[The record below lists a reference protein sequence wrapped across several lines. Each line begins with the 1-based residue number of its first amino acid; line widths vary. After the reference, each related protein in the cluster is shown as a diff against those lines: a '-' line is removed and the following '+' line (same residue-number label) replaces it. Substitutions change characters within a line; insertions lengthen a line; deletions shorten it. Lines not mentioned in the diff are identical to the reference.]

1 MKITYDVDSIK
12 HIALIE
18 TLSRVKVKDLFKL
31 NGVIYCVVAKNDV
44 NKLIGSKV
52 IKIRKIQDMLKKR
65 IKVIGFD
72 DDINVFVKNYLHPL
86 KVDKVEN
93 QDSNLI
99 ISCKDSKT
107 KGLLIGRSRSGLIDL
122 KRVVSRYFN
131 ISEIKVK

>member
-1 MKITYDVDSIK
+1 MKITYDADSIK
-12 HIALIE
+12 YIALIE
-18 TLSRVKVKDLFKL
+18 TLSRVKVKDLFML
-31 NGVIYCVVAKNDV
+31 NGILCCVVSKSDMS
-44 NKLIGSKV
+44 KLIGSNGVK
-52 IKIRKIQDMLKKR
+52 IKKIQNMLKKR

-72 DDINVFVKNYLHPL
+72 DDINEFVKNYLHPL
-86 KVDKVEN
+86 KVDKIEN

-131 ISEIKVK
+131 INEIKIK